1 MRGPLP
7 CDGLMCATDRC
18 RPSRSWED
26 FSPRMEIQ
34 TCFNYPQNHQPWAVH
49 QYVAQLSAV
58 ALLRTLG
65 ASFRLR
71 VRCCPV

>member
-1 MRGPLP
+1 
-7 CDGLMCATDRC
+7 
-18 RPSRSWED
+18 
-26 FSPRMEIQ
+26 MEIQ

-65 ASFRLR
+65 ASCRLR